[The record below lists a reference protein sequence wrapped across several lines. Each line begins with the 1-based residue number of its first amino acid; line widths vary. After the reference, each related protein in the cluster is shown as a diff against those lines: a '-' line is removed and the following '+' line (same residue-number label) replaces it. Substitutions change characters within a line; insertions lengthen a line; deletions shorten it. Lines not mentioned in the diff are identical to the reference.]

1 MFLSDKERTETIWA
15 CRYCPMCQHA
25 DRVASLVR
33 KESYTPRGRGAI
45 LFALEKG
52 LLSLDES
59 VADIMYTAVNDG
71 LLQEWCVGNYDH
83 EEMILDIRARLFEK
97 GLAPKEVAT
106 FVKTL
111 HDKPQGPEPEEI
123 LSQAGVI
130 TKPDAEILLFAGCSA
145 READFSTLVS
155 MGRLFNRAGIPFQIL
170 KKEPCC
176 GWPLYQLGDL
186 EGAKNFSV
194 NVSAA
199 IRESGASTVVVLDA
213 DCYRMLLTRNSRLG
227 GGLKGVRVIHALKLV
242 ADWVEQG
249 KIKIERRLSDPVTYH
264 DPCALARYCEDL
276 DSPRKILASL
286 FEGEAREMI
295 TQKRMANCCGE
306 GGMLSVY
313 RPDLAKGV
321 SLLRLEEA
329 RETGAT
335 LLATGCTRCQGAFAR
350 AIGPSE
356 DGGKL
361 RSVHLIDL
369 VASAAGCDR
378 VAK

>member
-1 MFLSDKERTETIWA
+1 
-15 CRYCPMCQHA
+15 MCQHA
-25 DRVASLVR
+25 DRVASLVK

-59 VADIMYTAVNDG
+59 VADIMYTSVNDG

-106 FVKTL
+106 FVKAL
-111 HDKPQGPEPEEI
+111 HDKSQDPEPEEI
-123 LSQAGVI
+123 LSQSGVV
-130 TKPDAEILLFAGCSA
+130 TEPGAEILLFAGCSA
-145 READFSTLVS
+145 RETASSTLVS

-186 EGAKNFSV
+186 EGAKKFSV
-194 NVSAA
+194 TVSAA
-199 IRESGASTVVVLDA
+199 IQESGASTVVVLDA
-213 DCYRMLLTRNSRLG
+213 DCFRMLLTRNSRLG
-227 GGLKGVRVIHALKLV
+227 GSLKGVRVIHALKLLGQ
-242 ADWVEQG
+242 E
-249 KIKIERRLSDPVTYH
+249 KIRIERRLSDPVTYH

-276 DSPRKILASL
+276 DSPRKILAAL
-286 FEGEAREMI
+286 FEGEAREMV
-295 TQKRMANCCGE
+295 THKRMANCCGE

-313 RPDLAKGV
+313 RPDLARGV

-335 LLATGCTRCQGAFAR
+335 LLATGCPRCQGAFAR

-356 DGGKL
+356 EGGKL

-378 VAK
+378 TAK

>member
-1 MFLSDKERTETIWA
+1 MFLSDKERTETIRA

-106 FVKTL
+106 FVKAL

-123 LSQAGVI
+123 LSQAGVV
-130 TKPDAEILLFAGCSA
+130 TKPGAEILLFAGCSA
-145 READFSTLVS
+145 REAASSTLIS
-155 MGRLFNRAGIPFQIL
+155 MGGFFNRAGIPFQIL

-186 EGAKNFSV
+186 EGAKDFSV
-194 NVSAA
+194 TVSTA
-199 IRESGASTVVVLDA
+199 ITRSKASTVVVLDA

-227 GGLKGVRVIHALKLV
+227 GSLEGVRVIHALKLL
-242 ADWVEQG
+242 ADWLEQG
-249 KIKIERRLSDPVTYH
+249 KVRIERRLSDPVTYH

-295 TQKRMANCCGE
+295 THKRMANCCGA

-313 RPDLAKGV
+313 RPDLAREI

-335 LLATGCTRCQGAFAR
+335 LLATGCTRCQEAFAR
-350 AIGPSE
+350 AIGPSA

-378 VAK
+378 TAK